1 MMHSWVPH
9 DCYYPQLSEE
19 YILANDFRFFSDPA
33 ATIEVPLEIVRL
45 GEFEELYS
53 GLDHHVLHCAYICI
67 LLMISTNE
75 NRRGR
80 ETDSLSVIVVWSI
93 RGSGALYDDFVE
105 GVIVVVDGKVGWE

>member
-9 DCYYPQLSEE
+9 DCYHPQLSEE

-53 GLDHHVLHCAYICI
+53 GLDHHVLHCAYIWR
-67 LLMISTNE
+67 LLVISTNE
-75 NRRGR
+75 GRRM
-80 ETDSLSVIVVWSI
+80 DSLSSDVDHTGHCTMTMLKGLPWMTTSVGNESVISPI
-93 RGSGALYDDFVE
+93 F
-105 GVIVVVDGKVGWE
+105 